1 MFFPILRCDLFVIAG
16 HIFATA
22 REQGNRIIHLINVML
37 RDQRDQSIYC
47 PYAAMLRVV
56 RPEISIPTCHAEEA
70 KRPKH
75 PQVDWWILRLEAS
88 CGSFAL
94 LRMTNHHCHTEEAKR
109 PNHPQV
115 DWWILRLEASCGSFA
130 SLRMT
135 NHHCHAEGA
144 SAPEASTGRR
154 AASWIRSH
162 FSKRKKAQ
170 AQNSPGVTRGQA
182 PWPVPSCVNVQVV
195 WHNGRK
201 YFL

>member
-88 CGSFAL
+88 CGSFA
-94 LRMTNHHCHTEEAKR
+94 
-109 PNHPQV
+109 
-115 DWWILRLEASCGSFA
+115 

-182 PWPVPSCVNVQVV
+182 PWPVLSCVNVQVV